1 MESKSFAERLRS
13 GERLLAASATISP
26 VVAELLGSSG
36 FDWLFIDAEAFP
48 VTMPEILELVRAS
61 ELAGTSP
68 VVRMNND
75 DPSDIRQILDMGAAG
90 VIIPLVKT
98 ASQAS
103 GIVAAARFAPVGT
116 RGVTAGR
123 SRLYGYGE
131 NAADYISRANRETA
145 VIVMVEEEEGLGNVE
160 EIAAVDGIDGIFVGP
175 GDMSISLGCPNEPM
189 HADMQSAFRTIAAVA
204 RANDVAI
211 GTFPSSREMY
221 DLCYE
226 EGYRFFLAGLDTG
239 LIKTAAS
246 ARLEEIR
253 NW

>member
-1 MESKSFAERLRS
+1 MASKSFAERLRA
-13 GERLLAASATISP
+13 GERLLAVSATISP
-26 VVAELLGSSG
+26 VLTELLGHAG

-48 VTMPEILELVRAS
+48 LTMPEILELVRGS
-61 ELAGTSP
+61 EMAGTSP

-90 VIIPLVKT
+90 IIIPLVKT
-98 ASQAS
+98 AEQARR
-103 GIVAAARFAPVGT
+103 IIDAARFAPLGA

-131 NAADYISRANRETA
+131 NAADYVARANRETA
-145 VIVMVEEEEGLGNVE
+145 VIVMVEEAEGLGNVA
-160 EIAAVDGIDGIFVGP
+160 EIAAVDGLDGIFVGP
-175 GDMSISLGCPNEPM
+175 GDMAISLGCPNEPM
-189 HADMQSAFRTIAAVA
+189 HADMQSAFQTIAAAA
-204 RANDVAI
+204 RSNDVAI

-239 LIKTAAS
+239 LIKSAAT

-253 NW
+253 SW